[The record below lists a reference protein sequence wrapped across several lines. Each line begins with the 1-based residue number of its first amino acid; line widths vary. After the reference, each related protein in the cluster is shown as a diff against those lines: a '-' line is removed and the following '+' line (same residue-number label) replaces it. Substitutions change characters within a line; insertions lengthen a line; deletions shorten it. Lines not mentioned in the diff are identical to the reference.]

1 MVIIQYSVQSA
12 CGSHAIVILLYNI
25 LLYIL
30 ISSCRVDGK
39 DPAFFF
45 CNEAQISKTFV
56 GKIKELKYNVDKQC
70 YSYCTAEERCI
81 NIQISL
87 CGLIRIAQLHNYAK
101 ELEYNNIGYNV

>member
-1 MVIIQYSVQSA
+1 MKLKYK
-12 CGSHAIVILLYNI
+12 NI
-25 LLYIL
+25 YYYI

>member
-1 MVIIQYSVQSA
+1 MNIYQLLP
-12 CGSHAIVILLYNI
+12 CG
-25 LLYIL
+25 
-30 ISSCRVDGK
+30 RQG
-39 DPAFFF
+39 DPAFYFGT
-45 CNEAQISKTFV
+45 EERTSKTMCWYNY
-56 GKIKELKYNVDKQC
+56 KELKYNVDQQC